1 MNTTTK
7 HNNICPLAD
16 ERAGIHKCLSP
27 GHAAESKNRSPK
39 NDAHENFTKEEQIY
53 KVFQQTERK
62 YDVQFRW
69 KFAAR
74 K

>member
-1 MNTTTK
+1 MNEQGYINASHLVT
-7 HNNICPLAD
+7 P
-16 ERAGIHKCLSP
+16 
-27 GHAAESKNRSPK
+27 AESKKRSPK